1 MNENRSGNYQ
11 QWCIGC
17 IKGTIHTCF
26 NFLNHFILK
35 IWKLQKWNSSLCT
48 ALICQEYK
56 TIFAY
61 SQYFFTFLVSL
72 LADKYAARVFNGNKS
87 AGLPELISSRTIP
100 YFLSARYAR
109 YRKISL
115 STARSGSEIELD
127 GFYYRNFERDLYR
140 EFKLTRLKKYFCFL
154 PEVRNFCA
162 SLIQDW

>member
-1 MNENRSGNYQ
+1 MRQLSAVMYWMHQRYHSYLLQLLEPLHPKNMEVAK
-11 QWCIGC
+11 IE
-17 IKGTIHTCF
+17 F
-26 NFLNHFILK
+26 FIMH
-35 IWKLQKWNSSLCT
+35 SSL
-48 ALICQEYK
+48 LYK
-56 TIFAY
+56 IFAH

-109 YRKISL
+109 YRKMSL
-115 STARSGSEIELD
+115 STARSGSEIKLD
-127 GFYYRNFERDLYR
+127 GFYYRNFERNRYN
-140 EFKLTRLKKYFCFL
+140 KLTRLKKYLCFL

>member
-1 MNENRSGNYQ
+1 MRQLSAVMYWMHQRYHSYLLQLLEPLHPKNMEVA
-11 QWCIGC
+11 
-17 IKGTIHTCF
+17 KMEF
-26 NFLNHFILK
+26 FILH
-35 IWKLQKWNSSLCT
+35 SSLVYY
-48 ALICQEYK
+48 LSRVQENICLLS
-56 TIFAY
+56 I
-61 SQYFFTFLVSL
+61 FFTFLVSL

-115 STARSGSEIELD
+115 STARSGSEINLD
-127 GFYYRNFERDLYR
+127 GFCYQNFERDPYR
-140 EFKLTRLKKYFCFL
+140 EFYRFTKKYLCFL

>member
-1 MNENRSGNYQ
+1 MYWMHQRYHSYLLQLLEPLHPKNMEVAKMEFF
-11 QWCIGC
+11 IM
-17 IKGTIHTCF
+17 
-26 NFLNHFILK
+26 HFSLLYYKK
-35 IWKLQKWNSSLCT
+35 I
-48 ALICQEYK
+48 
-56 TIFAY
+56 FVY

-140 EFKLTRLKKYFCFL
+140 ELNKLTRLKKYFCFL

>member
-1 MNENRSGNYQ
+1 MLHYALLFGILQEN
-11 QWCIGC
+11 
-17 IKGTIHTCF
+17 
-26 NFLNHFILK
+26 
-35 IWKLQKWNSSLCT
+35 
-48 ALICQEYK
+48 ICPQS
-56 TIFAY
+56 I
-61 SQYFFTFLVSL
+61 FFTFLVSL

-115 STARSGSEIELD
+115 STARSGSEIHFD
-127 GFYYRNFERDLYR
+127 GFYFRNFERDPYG
-140 EFKLTRLKKYFCFL
+140 EFTRLKKYLCFL